1 MSPLLEWS
9 LVVLAGFGAGTVN
22 AVVGSGTLISFPT
35 LVLLGYP
42 PLLANVSNNL
52 GLVPGSMAG
61 ALGYRRELAGQGRR
75 LRWLVPASLLG
86 GTVGALA
93 LLVLP
98 AAAFDAIV
106 PVLVG
111 LSLVLVVVQPRLRE
125 ALAGRIIEREDGRPP
140 TGLVVGVALAGC
152 YGGYFGAA
160 QGILLIA
167 LLGSLL
173 PDDLQ
178 RLNGT
183 KNVLATVVNGV
194 AAVVF
199 LFGADI
205 DWVAVGLIALGSTAG
220 GFVGGR
226 YGRLLPPTALRVC
239 IVVVGLLALT
249 RLLAG

>member
-1 MSPLLEWS
+1 MSSLELF

-22 AVVGSGTLISFPT
+22 AIVGSGTLISFPT

-52 GLVPGSMAG
+52 GLVPGSLAG
-61 ALGYRRELAGQGRR
+61 AVGYRRELKGQGTR
-75 LRWLVPASLLG
+75 LRWLVPASLVG
-86 GTVGALA
+86 GSVGALG

-106 PVLVG
+106 PVLVA

-125 ALAGRIIEREDGRPP
+125 RLAGRLVEDHDGRPS
-140 TGLVVGVALAGC
+140 TGLIVGVALAGC

-173 PDDLQ
+173 TDDLQ

-183 KNVLATVVNGV
+183 KNVLATVVNAV

-205 DWVAVGLIALGSTAG
+205 DWTAVGLIAVGSTAG

-226 YGRLLPPTALRVC
+226 YGRLLPPTVLRGF
-239 IVVVGLLALT
+239 IVVVGVAALV
-249 RLLAG
+249 RLLAP

>member
-1 MSPLLEWS
+1 MSSLELF

-22 AVVGSGTLISFPT
+22 AIVGSGTLISFPT

-52 GLVPGSMAG
+52 GLVPGSLAG
-61 ALGYRRELAGQGRR
+61 AVGYRRELKGQGTR
-75 LRWLVPASLLG
+75 LRWLVPASLVG
-86 GTVGALA
+86 GSVGALG

-106 PVLVG
+106 PVLVA

-125 ALAGRIIEREDGRPP
+125 RLSGRLVEDRAGRPS
-140 TGLVVGVALAGC
+140 TGLIVGVALAGC

-173 PDDLQ
+173 TDDLQ

-183 KNVLATVVNGV
+183 KNVLATVVNAV

-205 DWVAVGLIALGSTAG
+205 DWTAVGLIAVGSTAG

-226 YGRLLPPTALRVC
+226 YGRLLPPTVLRAF
-239 IVVVGLLALT
+239 IVVVGVAALV
-249 RLLAG
+249 RLLAP

>member
-1 MSPLLEWS
+1 LSPAELL
-9 LVVLAGFGAGTVN
+9 LVVLAGFGAGAVN

-42 PLLANVSNNL
+42 PLLANVTNNL
-52 GLVPGSMAG
+52 GLVPGSLAG
-61 ALGYRRELAGQGRR
+61 SLGYRRELAGQGRR
-75 LRWLVPASLLG
+75 LRWLVPASLAG

-106 PVLVG
+106 PILVG

-125 ALAGRIIEREDGRPP
+125 HLSSRVTPRADGRPP
-140 TGLVVGVALAGC
+140 TALVVGVALAGC

-178 RLNGT
+178 VLNGT

-194 AAVVF
+194 AALVF
-199 LFGADI
+199 LVGAEI
-205 DWVAVGLIALGSTAG
+205 DWAAVGLIALGSTAG
-220 GFVGGR
+220 GYVGGR
-226 YGRLLPPTALRVC
+226 YGRLLPPTVLRGL
-239 IVVVGLLALT
+239 IVVVGLLALW
-249 RLLAG
+249 RLLSG

>member
-1 MSPLLEWS
+1 MSSLELF

-22 AVVGSGTLISFPT
+22 AIVGSGTLISFPT

-42 PLLANVSNNL
+42 PLLAHVSNNL
-52 GLVPGSMAG
+52 GLVPGSLAG
-61 ALGYRRELAGQGRR
+61 AVGYRRELKGQGTR
-75 LRWLVPASLLG
+75 LRWLVPASLVG
-86 GTVGALA
+86 GSVGALG

-106 PVLVG
+106 PVLVA

-125 ALAGRIIEREDGRPP
+125 RLAGRLVEDRDGRPS
-140 TGLVVGVALAGC
+140 TGLIVGVALAAC

-173 PDDLQ
+173 TDDLQ

-183 KNVLATVVNGV
+183 KNVLATVVNAV

-205 DWVAVGLIALGSTAG
+205 DWTAVGLIAVGSTAG

-226 YGRLLPPTALRVC
+226 YGRLLPPTVLRAF
-239 IVVVGLLALT
+239 IVVVGVAALV
-249 RLLAG
+249 RLLAP

>member
-1 MSPLLEWS
+1 MSSFELL

-22 AVVGSGTLISFPT
+22 AIVGSGTLISFPT

-52 GLVPGSMAG
+52 GLVPGSLAG
-61 ALGYRRELAGQGRR
+61 AVGYRRELAGQGPR
-75 LRWLVPASLLG
+75 LRWLVPASLVG
-86 GTVGALA
+86 GSVGALG

-111 LSLVLVVVQPRLRE
+111 LSLVLVVVQPWLRTRLSGRLSE
-125 ALAGRIIEREDGRPP
+125 AGDGRPS
-140 TGLVVGVALAGC
+140 TGLIVGVALAGC

-173 PDDLQ
+173 SDDLQ

-183 KNVLATVVNGV
+183 KNVLATVVNAV

-205 DWVAVGLIALGSTAG
+205 DWTAVGLIAVGSTAG
-220 GFVGGR
+220 GFVGGS
-226 YGRLLPPTALRVC
+226 YGRLLPPTVLRGFIVIVGGAAL
-239 IVVVGLLALT
+239 I
-249 RLLAG
+249 RLLAS